1 VWTPGVTPSMADRPK
16 RTAVLAALLA
26 ALALT
31 GVTACTAPPDS
42 ASGHADARGVAGPV
56 VVRADK
62 TPKALEVPSIGLHA
76 TTFVALGLTPAG
88 KMDVPSDAATTG
100 WFDLGPVP
108 GEPGPAVI
116 VAHVNWKKVDGVFA
130 RLSQVKAGDPVTVT
144 RADGAA
150 VRFTAYRVE
159 KYAKAA
165 FPTADVYGNTAG
177 PELRLVTCGGD
188 FDPSTGH
195 YRDNVVVYARP

>member
-1 VWTPGVTPSMADRPK
+1 MRDRSPRAV
-16 RTAVLAALLA
+16 RTAVIAALLTA
-26 ALALT
+26 VALT
-31 GVTACTAPPDS
+31 GATACSAPDT
-42 ASGHADARGVAGPV
+42 ASGQASARGVEGPV

-62 TPKALEVPSIGLHA
+62 TPKALEVPSIGLHT

-88 KMDVPSDAATTG
+88 KMDVPADATTTG

-130 RLSQVKAGDPVTVT
+130 HLNEIKTGDPVTVT
-144 RADGAA
+144 RADGTA

-159 KYAKAA
+159 RYAKAA

-195 YRDNVVVYARP
+195 YKDNWVVYARP

>member
-1 VWTPGVTPSMADRPK
+1 MADRRL
-16 RTAVLAALLA
+16 RTAVLAALVA
-26 ALALT
+26 AVALT
-31 GVTACTAPPDS
+31 GATACTAPDT
-42 ASGHADARGVAGPV
+42 ASGHASARGVAGPV

-88 KMDVPSDAATTG
+88 KMEVPEDATTTG

-130 RLSQVKAGDPVTVT
+130 RLDKVKAGDAVTVT
-144 RADGAA
+144 RADGTPA
-150 VRFTAYRVE
+150 RFTAYRVE
-159 KYAKAA
+159 RYSKAT
-165 FPTADVYGNTAG
+165 FPTTDVYGDTAG

-195 YRDNVVVYARP
+195 YKDNVVVYARP